1 MKTPNLGLKLRI
13 TLLIVY
19 LSLYHRAGTR
29 QAILAEKNV
38 KFDRCGTG
46 DFVREIGFSPAGSK
60 MYHAIMTNRKKR
72 DIILSWLLIAF
83 FKAEEGLVG
92 MIEKKAWVRAL
103 ASLLIYT
110 PEEVPAVGK
119 LLALFEAEDPA
130 RALAA
135 YAAFFR
141 ELAAHGFAGDL
152 KGYLSSRVLYSDNLF
167 AREASCCEKAPESL
181 AQAAAHDLAILEQ
194 IGNLTPA
201 DAGLPSDFPF
211 PAAGQGLQP
220 LGDADWGGKVEALAA
235 FHRSNGCGL
244 FARHKAF
251 LWRDGQLV
259 PVTHTNEITLDDLK
273 TYEEPRRRVLENTQ
287 AFMNGLPANNVL
299 LYGDRGTGKSSTVH
313 AILNRYA
320 PEGLRMIEMPKS
332 AIAEFPKVV
341 EKLRGTALKF
351 IIFIDDL
358 SFSTNDSSYA
368 QLKAALEG
376 GLAARRDNMLIYATS
391 NLRHLVREKFSDREG
406 DELHRRDTMQEQLS
420 LADRFGLMVTFINPG
435 RQQYYDIL
443 DGIAADRQLPVSAE
457 ELHAGAERWALSRG
471 GRSPRTARQYIDHLE
486 ARLKLGLGVD

>member
-1 MKTPNLGLKLRI
+1 M
-13 TLLIVY
+13 
-19 LSLYHRAGTR
+19 
-29 QAILAEKNV
+29 
-38 KFDRCGTG
+38 
-46 DFVREIGFSPAGSK
+46 
-60 MYHAIMTNRKKR
+60 
-72 DIILSWLLIAF
+72 
-83 FKAEEGLVG
+83 
-92 MIEKKAWVRAL
+92 
-103 ASLLIYT
+103 
-110 PEEVPAVGK
+110 
-119 LLALFEAEDPA
+119 
-130 RALAA
+130 
-135 YAAFFR
+135 
-141 ELAAHGFAGDL
+141 
-152 KGYLSSRVLYSDNLF
+152 
-167 AREASCCEKAPESL
+167 
-181 AQAAAHDLAILEQ
+181 
-194 IGNLTPA
+194 
-201 DAGLPSDFPF
+201 
-211 PAAGQGLQP
+211 
-220 LGDADWGGKVEALAA
+220 
-235 FHRSNGCGL
+235 
-244 FARHKAF
+244 
-251 LWRDGQLV
+251 
-259 PVTHTNEITLDDLK
+259 THTNEITLDDLK

>member
-1 MKTPNLGLKLRI
+1 MTNWEKSAIILHW
-13 TLLIVY
+13 
-19 LSLYHRAGTR
+19 LSIA
-29 QAILAEKNV
+29 
-38 KFDRCGTG
+38 
-46 DFVREIGFSPAGSK
+46 PAG
-60 MYHAIMTNRKKR
+60 RKK
-72 DIILSWLLIAF
+72 
-83 FKAEEGLVG
+83 GLVTV
-92 MIEKKAWVRAL
+92 EKTDWYGEL
-103 ASLLIYT
+103 SSLMIYT
-110 PEEVPAVGK
+110 EHEIPAVGR
-119 LLALFEAEDPA
+119 LLELFRMQDSAQKQH
-130 RALAA
+130 A

-141 ELAAHGFAGDL
+141 ELAEAGFADDL
-152 KGYLSSRVLYSDNLF
+152 KGYLSSRILYSDNLF
-167 AREASCCEKAPESL
+167 AREASCNAGVPQVL
-181 AQAAAHDLAILEQ
+181 MHAAAHDLDILEHLCT
-194 IGNLTPA
+194 LTPA
-201 DAGLPSDFPF
+201 QAGLPEGIPF
-211 PAAGQGLQP
+211 PAVGHGELP
-220 LGDADWGGKVEALAA
+220 LGDTGWGGKAAVLAD
-235 FHRSNGCGL
+235 FHRKNGCGI
-244 FARHKAF
+244 FARNKAF
-251 LWRDGQLV
+251 LWRDGELV
-259 PVTHTNEITLDDLK
+259 PVTHTNEITLSDLK

-287 AFMNGLPANNVL
+287 AFMQGLPANNVL

-313 AILNRYA
+313 AILNHYA

-358 SFSTNDSSYA
+358 SFSTNDSTYA

-420 LADRFGLMVTFINPG
+420 LSDRFGLMVTFINPG

-443 DGIAADRQLPVSAE
+443 DGIAADRGLAVSPE

-486 ARLKLGLGVD
+486 ARLKLGLGMD

>member
-1 MKTPNLGLKLRI
+1 MIYT
-13 TLLIVY
+13 
-19 LSLYHRAGTR
+19 
-29 QAILAEKNV
+29 E
-38 KFDRCGTG
+38 
-46 DFVREIGFSPAGSK
+46 REI
-60 MYHAIMTNRKKR
+60 
-72 DIILSWLLIAF
+72 
-83 FKAEEGLVG
+83 
-92 MIEKKAWVRAL
+92 
-103 ASLLIYT
+103 
-110 PEEVPAVGK
+110 PAVGK
-119 LLALFEAEDPA
+119 LTELFRAQGEAEK
-130 RALAA
+130 RCA

-141 ELAAHGFAGDL
+141 ELAEAGFADDL
-152 KGYLSSRVLYSDNLF
+152 RGYFSSRVLYSDNLF
-167 AREASCCEKAPESL
+167 AREASCRDEVDRML
-181 AQAAAHDLAILEQ
+181 MRAAEHDLEILEKLCA
-194 IGNLTPA
+194 LTPA
-201 DAGLPSDFPF
+201 DAGLPAEIPF
-211 PAAGQGLQP
+211 PAAGRGLRP
-220 LGDADWGGKVEALAA
+220 LEDARWGGKVEALAA
-235 FHRSNGCGL
+235 FHRKNGCGL
-244 FARHKAF
+244 FARNKAF
-251 LWRDGQLV
+251 LWRDGDLV

-287 AFMNGLPANNVL
+287 AFMKGLPANNVL

-358 SFSTNDSSYA
+358 SFSTNDSGYA

-443 DGIAADRQLPVSAE
+443 DGIAADRKLPVSAE

-486 ARLKLGLGVD
+486 ARIKLGLGVD

>member
-1 MKTPNLGLKLRI
+1 MNKQDW
-13 TLLIVY
+13 Y
-19 LSLYHRAGTR
+19 
-29 QAILAEKNV
+29 
-38 KFDRCGTG
+38 
-46 DFVREIGFSPAGSK
+46 
-60 MYHAIMTNRKKR
+60 
-72 DIILSWLLIAF
+72 
-83 FKAEEGLVG
+83 
-92 MIEKKAWVRAL
+92 RAL
-103 ASLLIYT
+103 SSLLVYT
-110 PEEVPAVGK
+110 AQEIPAVGR
-119 LLALFEAEDPA
+119 LTELFRAQDPA
-130 RALAA
+130 QALSA
-135 YAAFFR
+135 YSAFFR
-141 ELAAHGFAGDL
+141 ELAEQGFAGDL
-152 KGYLSSRVLYSDNLF
+152 KGYFGSRILYSDNLF
-167 AREASCCEKAPESL
+167 AREASCGDVPQTLKA
-181 AQAAAHDLAILEQ
+181 AAAHDLEILEQ
-194 IGNLTPA
+194 LCALTPEQ
-201 DAGLPSDFPF
+201 AGLPAELPF
-211 PAAGQGLQP
+211 PEAGHGIQP
-220 LGDADWGGKVEALAA
+220 LGDENWGAKIDALAE
-235 FHRSNGCGL
+235 FHRRNGCGL
-244 FARHKAF
+244 FARNKAF
-251 LWRDGQLV
+251 LWRDGNLV

-287 AFMNGLPANNVL
+287 AFMRGLPANNVL

-358 SFSTNDSSYA
+358 SFSTQDSSYA

-406 DELHRRDTMQEQLS
+406 DELHRGDTMQEQLS
-420 LADRFGLMVTFINPG
+420 LSDRFGLMVTFINPG

-443 DGIAADRQLPVSAE
+443 DGIAADRKLEISAD

-486 ARLKLGLGVD
+486 ARLKLGLGAD